1 MAEVG
6 EADTVID
13 QGGGGCPYLGT
24 YILCGGSVGPVVRFR
39 DVGDDVEHR
48 GVYPHSVPNYPRL
61 PPCQPTG
68 DPVVESAQYP
78 PYVRRHHPRL

>member
-48 GVYPHSVPNYPRL
+48 EGIGQI
-61 PPCQPTG
+61 PPQG
-68 DPVVESAQYP
+68 
-78 PYVRRHHPRL
+78 HP